1 MKPRSDQSIEKIEK
15 FVSLGH
21 IQGPAN
27 CRVLLDE
34 IEALATAA
42 RAAGCAMP
50 EGTPTK
56 ASSGYSISEIELFV
70 SRGRSQNPANCR
82 LLLQLIAALKEA
94 LRGRFKA
101 A

>member
-1 MKPRSDQSIEKIEK
+1 MKPRSGQSIEKIAK

-34 IEALATAA
+34 LEALAKAA
-42 RAAGCAMP
+42 RAVGCAP
-50 EGTPTK
+50 DDLPWK
-56 ASSGYSISEIELFV
+56 ATNGSSISDIELFV

-82 LLLQLIAALKEA
+82 LLLQRIAALGEA
-94 LRGRFKA
+94 LRRREA
-101 A
+101 AA